1 MIVFGNL
8 FQSKVTKLDLKI
20 VKVLEQEILLQVNF

>member
-8 FQSKVTKLDLKI
+8 FRNKVTKLDLKI